1 MKRLLTL
8 LLIATLSPSYADN
21 PPTEFD
27 DAKVIAK
34 ESIYSDKKTTFYCGC
49 DFEFTG
55 KSGGR
60 IDLASCGYKPRSE
73 GNLNRAERL
82 EWEHVVP
89 ASNFGK
95 ARQCW
100 QDGGRENCQK
110 TDPVFNVMEANL
122 HNLVPS
128 IGEVNGD
135 RSNYNFGLVQD
146 SVDNYGACDFKV
158 DSKNRTAEPRDAVKG
173 EVARVYFYM
182 HDRYDMRMSPQQQR
196 LLMAWSEKYPPSVWE
211 IERDKRIAKVMGHSN
226 AFVTGERKWTL
237 NHKNTKDGLVTEL
250 PKDFFSKEKSTKE
263 LSTPPS
269 TNLTQAAI
277 SDSKATADNPPKSD
291 VASSN
296 VIVGNANSKIYH
308 LPSGCPSYDKVSPK
322 NRVEFTSAADAE
334 SAGYRIA
341 KNCK

>member
-1 MKRLLTL
+1 MKRLLAL
-8 LLIATLSPSYADN
+8 LLIAMLSPSYADN

-82 EWEHVVP
+82 EWEHIVP
-89 ASNFGK
+89 ASNFGR

-135 RSNYNFGLVQD
+135 RSNYNFGLVQNGID
-146 SVDNYGACDFKV
+146 EYGSCDFKV

-173 EVARVYFYM
+173 EVSRVYFYM

-196 LLMAWSEKYPPSVWE
+196 LLMAWSEKYPPSAWE

-237 NHKNTKDGLVTEL
+237 NHKNTKDGVATEL
-250 PKDFFSKEKSTKE
+250 PKDFFSKDKSTKE
-263 LSTPPS
+263 LSPPPS

-277 SDSKATADNPPKSD
+277 SDNKATADNAPKSD
-291 VASSN
+291 VSGSN

-308 LPSGCPSYDKVSPK
+308 LPSGCPSYDKVSTK
-322 NRVEFTSAADAE
+322 NRVEFTSAANAE